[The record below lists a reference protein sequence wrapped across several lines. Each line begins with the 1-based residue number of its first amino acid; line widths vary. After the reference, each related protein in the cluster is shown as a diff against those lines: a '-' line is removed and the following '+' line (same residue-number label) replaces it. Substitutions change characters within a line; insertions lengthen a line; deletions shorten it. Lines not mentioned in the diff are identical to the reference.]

1 LKEYVNFSNYFSRSQ
16 IATKSNKPNTI
27 VIDTHQ
33 DSLEISKMKEHVH
46 EKRKPRKRQKQ
57 LFTLNP
63 SILNE
68 TPFQSV
74 LFDSVEKEEIS
85 DQISDQISEKMSG
98 QMSDQSDLSSGP
110 DDLNLVKEEWPQ
122 KSNLCLQSGKT
133 LASSTKGQ
141 LILEGNFGVFKSP
154 KN

>member
-1 LKEYVNFSNYFSRSQ
+1 
-16 IATKSNKPNTI
+16 

-33 DSLEISKMKEHVH
+33 DFLEIYKMKAQVH
-46 EKRKPRKRQKQ
+46 EKRKPRKRHKQ

-74 LFDSVEKEEIS
+74 LFDSVKKEEMCDQISDQMS
-85 DQISDQISEKMSG
+85 DQISD

-110 DDLNLVKEEWPQ
+110 DELNVVKEEWP
-122 KSNLCLQSGKT
+122 
-133 LASSTKGQ
+133 KGQ
-141 LILEGNFGVFKSP
+141 
-154 KN
+154 